1 MKGARQ
7 VGKTIPVLCEGF
19 DRYAE
24 CFFGRSYADAPEV
37 DGKVFFVAEGDK
49 PKIGDIVKV
58 EITDTLDCDIMGY
71 MR

>member
-1 MKGARQ
+1 MEKISKAQ
-7 VGKTIPVLCEGF
+7 VKLVKSLQLKKFRDELNL
-19 DRYAE
+19 
-24 CFFGRSYADAPEV
+24 
-37 DGKVFFVAEGDK
+37 FVAEGDK